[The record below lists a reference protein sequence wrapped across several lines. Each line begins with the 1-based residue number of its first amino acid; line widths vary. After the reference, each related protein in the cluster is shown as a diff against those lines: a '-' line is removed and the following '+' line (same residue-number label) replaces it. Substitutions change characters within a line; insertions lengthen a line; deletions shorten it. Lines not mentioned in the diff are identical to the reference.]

1 MRPKLTATSIRSR
14 LSSDRRRIILEIDDA
29 DTGVSVSFT
38 TEVMRRLLTSVAWL
52 QETQSPPE
60 TTRSGCDV
68 LLFPVRDECR

>member
-1 MRPKLTATSIRSR
+1 
-14 LSSDRRRIILEIDDA
+14 
-29 DTGVSVSFT
+29 VSFT